1 MLRKQV
7 NKKNKCYVVQSSE
20 LHVLWQWYKS
30 RKTQSNWTSSSAP
43 SKLLPANSIL
53 WRDALEPK
61 LYEKNHA
68 KTHHV
73 SGSMFKKQY
82 IQRPNCLFLLKNMA
96 PNTPLTTHLF
106 GLLRGRTSW
115 CSGRCRT
122 CRPKRL
128 LETRWCCSH
137 KRSGAKSGH
146 ESSRKIPTIHTFLP
160 RICLNRL
167 KLLFVSGC
175 FAVSPSNLTIWSNLI
190 KVPFS
195 KKTRMIWMI

>member
-1 MLRKQV
+1 MYFDNGTNPERLEAIEQALQHQASYFPL
-7 NKKNKCYVVQSSE
+7 C
-20 LHVLWQWYKS
+20 
-30 RKTQSNWTSSSAP
+30 
-43 SKLLPANSIL
+43 NSIL

-61 LYEKNHA
+61 LYEANHA
-68 KTHHV
+68 KPIMFQ
-73 SGSMFKKQY
+73 GLCFKKTT
-82 IQRPNCLFLLKNMA
+82 QRPNCLFLLRNMA

-146 ESSRKIPTIHTFLP
+146 ESSRKIPTIDTFLP
-160 RICLNRL
+160 RICLNML

-195 KKTRMIWMI
+195 IKPEWFEWFRWQLYIIYT

>member
-1 MLRKQV
+1 MVQIQKDSKQL
-7 NKKNKCYVVQSSE
+7 NKLFSTKQATSHYVIQSCDGMPWNPNSTRQIMQNLSCFRVYVQ
-20 LHVLWQWYKS
+20 
-30 RKTQSNWTSSSAP
+30 KTT
-43 SKLLPANSIL
+43 
-53 WRDALEPK
+53 
-61 LYEKNHA
+61 
-68 KTHHV
+68 
-73 SGSMFKKQY
+73 
-82 IQRPNCLFLLKNMA
+82 QRPNCLFLLRNMA

-146 ESSRKIPTIHTFLP
+146 ESSRKIPTIDTFLP
-160 RICLNRL
+160 RICLNML

-195 KKTRMIWMI
+195 IKPEWFEWFRWQLYIIYT